1 MHTSLFTS
9 KSSYE
14 LDKLCIARG
23 IKFIDL
29 MENAGKSAFVKIEK
43 EIIPSLKKF
52 NNNILI
58 LCGPGNNG
66 GDGLVIA
73 RYLEN
78 KGYNIDISFPVSSSK
93 KMNKY
98 LKENLNKL
106 NVDEKKFQN
115 IKLNKYSLIIDS
127 IFGIGINR
135 KLSKNI
141 IDIIKKINKTSS
153 CIVSIDIASGINADS
168 GELMPVSVKADHTI
182 TFVAPKVGNYLLPGK
197 INSGEIHTISIGEKK
212 SDILKVSK
220 LSKLQL
226 NTPDFWIKRF
236 KWPSMTDHK
245 YNRGHVLVRSG
256 PTISTGASR
265 LAAVSALRAGAGAVT
280 LASDSDSLLVNAS
293 HLTSVMLKEINNADD
308 FFNFVKEKKINTL
321 IIGPGCGVNQITKE
335 LVIRA
340 IKSEISFV
348 LDADGLTL
356 FQKNPNELFD
366 LLNKRRKREN
376 IILTPHEGEFNRL
389 FDFGKMSKIDKANRA
404 ANITK
409 STILFKGNDTIISSP
424 KKISLITKD
433 SSSFLATAGSGDV
446 LSGICGS
453 FLGQGMKSHYAAA
466 AASWIHNEIGL
477 DAGPGLIAEDM
488 NKFISKIMSKKL
500 KRIYENGN

>member
-29 MENAGKSAFVKIEK
+29 MENAGKSAFVKIDK

-73 RYLEN
+73 RYLKN
-78 KGYNIDISFPVSSSK
+78 KGYNIDLSFPVSNSK
-93 KMNKY
+93 KINKY
-98 LKENLNKL
+98 LKANLNKL
-106 NVDEKKFQN
+106 DIDEKKFQN

-135 KLSKNI
+135 KLSKKI
-141 IDIIKKINKTSS
+141 IYIIKKINKTSS
-153 CIVSIDIASGINADS
+153 CVVSIDIASGINADT

-197 INSGEIHTISIGEKK
+197 NNSGEIHTISIGEKK
-212 SDILKVSK
+212 SDISKVNK
-220 LSKLQL
+220 LSKLKL

-236 KWPSMTDHK
+236 KWPTMIDHK
-245 YNRGHVLVRSG
+245 YKRGHILVKSG

-293 HLTSVMLKEINNADD
+293 HLTSVMLREINNADD
-308 FFNFVKEKKINTL
+308 FFNFVKERKINTL
-321 IIGPGCGVNQITKE
+321 IIGPGCGINKMTKE

-340 IKSEISFV
+340 IKSEINFV
-348 LDADGLTL
+348 LDADGLTS
-356 FQKNPNELFD
+356 FKKNPNELFE
-366 LLNKRRKREN
+366 LLNKRQKKEN

-389 FDFGKMSKIDKANRA
+389 FDFGNISKIDKANRA

-409 STILFKGNDTIISSP
+409 STIIFKGNDTVICSP
-424 KKISLITKD
+424 KKTSLIARD
-433 SSSFLATAGSGDV
+433 SSPFLATAGSGDV
-446 LSGICGS
+446 LAGVCGS

-466 AASWIHNEIGL
+466 AASWLHNQIGL
-477 DAGPGLIAEDM
+477 DVGPGLIAEDM
-488 NKFISKIMSKKL
+488 DKFISKTISKNL
-500 KRIYENGN
+500 KRIYENEN